1 MNASPTSPMRSVA
14 APRLNMS
21 SFVISVEH
29 KDPAGC
35 RESTRQATA
44 TRQTNIWV
52 SIDTI
57 LARWNRPRPAMT
69 CLKAGGSYSCSPAI
83 RIIDYNTTTLTSY
96 SAVLRCHLDDDVLAS
111 AAIFRRRRHI
121 PRTSLVAS
129 PAPFIPPRL
138 PRNHAHETGGMIRR
152 DGELASWRRGGVLSS
167 SFFCAVL
174 AR

>member
-1 MNASPTSPMRSVA
+1 
-14 APRLNMS
+14 MS
-21 SFVISVEH
+21 S
-29 KDPAGC
+29 

-96 SAVLRCHLDDDVLAS
+96 SAVLR
-111 AAIFRRRRHI
+111 
-121 PRTSLVAS
+121 
-129 PAPFIPPRL
+129 
-138 PRNHAHETGGMIRR
+138 
-152 DGELASWRRGGVLSS
+152 
-167 SFFCAVL
+167 
-174 AR
+174 

>member
-1 MNASPTSPMRSVA
+1 
-14 APRLNMS
+14 MS
-21 SFVISVEH
+21 RIDTPGDGDTPDH
-29 KDPAGC
+29 
-35 RESTRQATA
+35 
-44 TRQTNIWV
+44 IWV

-69 CLKAGGSYSCSPAI
+69 CLKAGGSYFCSPAI

-152 DGELASWRRGGVLSS
+152 DGELASWRRPAGWCPFLLSFLC
-167 SFFCAVL
+167 SFSEVS
-174 AR
+174 